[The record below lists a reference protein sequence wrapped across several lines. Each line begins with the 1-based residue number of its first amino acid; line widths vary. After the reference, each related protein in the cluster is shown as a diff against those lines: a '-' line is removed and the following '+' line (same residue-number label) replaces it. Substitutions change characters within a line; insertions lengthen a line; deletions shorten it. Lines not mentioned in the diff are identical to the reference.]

1 MAAPPLPPTGSGSP
15 GSTQLG
21 VAPNVGGLLCYAP
34 CCIGL
39 IFSIVAV
46 IVEKQNRYLRFHAFQ
61 GLLFHAALIVV
72 AIAVQIFLT
81 ILGFIS
87 AGLALIGHMLWL
99 LIALGILGVEI
110 LLMVKAYNNEEYE
123 LPTLGPM
130 ARKYMQ

>member
-1 MAAPPLPPTGSGSP
+1 MATPPPPPISP
-15 GSTQLG
+15 GPSGSTQLG

-39 IFSIVAV
+39 VFSIVAV
-46 IVEKQNRYLRFHAFQ
+46 IVEKQNRFLRFHAFQ

-72 AIAVQIFLT
+72 SVAVSILLT
-81 ILGFIS
+81 IIGFVS
-87 AGLALIGHMLWL
+87 AGLALIGNMLWL
-99 LIALGILGVEI
+99 LVFLGMLAAEI

-130 ARKYMQ
+130 ARKYMG